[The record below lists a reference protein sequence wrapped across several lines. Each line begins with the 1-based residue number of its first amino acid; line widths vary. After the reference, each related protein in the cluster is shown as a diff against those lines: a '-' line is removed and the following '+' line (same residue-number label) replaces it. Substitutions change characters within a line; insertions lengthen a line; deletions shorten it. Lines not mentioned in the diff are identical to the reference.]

1 MESPF
6 PTRLRAARKAA
17 GITQQQL
24 GINLGMDP
32 NTASARLN
40 QYEKGKHAPDYQ
52 TAKRLA
58 DELRVPVAYLYCE
71 DELLA
76 ELLLVLSRLD
86 RQRLE
91 NLLIKLEKSSS
102 LD

>member
-17 GITQQQL
+17 GMTQQQL

-40 QYEKGKHAPDYQ
+40 QYEKGKHSPDYQ

-58 DELRVPVAYLYCE
+58 DELGVPVAYLYC
-71 DELLA
+71 DDDLLA
-76 ELLLVLSRLD
+76 ELLLALVKLSASNQQELLD
-86 RQRLE
+86 KIQ
-91 NLLIKLEKSSS
+91 KSV
-102 LD
+102 

>member
-17 GITQQQL
+17 GMTQQQL

-58 DELRVPVAYLYCE
+58 DELGVPVAYLYC
-71 DELLA
+71 DDD
-76 ELLLVLSRLD
+76 VLSRIIIAVAVMD
-86 RQRLE
+86 MSKKE
-91 NLLIKLEKSSS
+91 SLLNYILNN
-102 LD
+102 

>member
-6 PTRLRAARKAA
+6 PIRLRAARKAA
-17 GITQQQL
+17 GMTQQQL

-58 DELRVPVAYLYCE
+58 DELGVPVAYLYCD

-76 ELLLVLSRLD
+76 SLLLALAKLPPTKQQELLDDIRADV
-86 RQRLE
+86 
-91 NLLIKLEKSSS
+91 
-102 LD
+102 

>member
-17 GITQQQL
+17 GMTQQQL

-58 DELRVPVAYLYCE
+58 DELGVPVAYLYC
-71 DELLA
+71 DDDMLAALLLAASKLSPNKQQELLDKIRA
-76 ELLLVLSRLD
+76 D
-86 RQRLE
+86 F
-91 NLLIKLEKSSS
+91 
-102 LD
+102 

>member
-6 PTRLRAARKAA
+6 PNRLRAARKAA
-17 GITQQQL
+17 GLTQQQL

-58 DELRVPVAYLYCE
+58 DELGVPVAYLYC
-71 DELLA
+71 DDDLLA
-76 ELLLVLSRLD
+76 ELLLALVKLSPNKQQDLLD
-86 RQRLE
+86 EIRA
-91 NLLIKLEKSSS
+91 
-102 LD
+102 DF